1 LLKNHH
7 AAQSVIAQGGRRP
20 LGKNLANYPRR
31 PPIPKRV
38 NFKGDFWIDFR
49 VDFLA

>member
-1 LLKNHH
+1 LKNIN
-7 AAQSVIAQGGRRP
+7 AAQSVIVHGDRHP

-38 NFKGDFWIDFR
+38 NGKGNFWIDF
-49 VDFLA
+49 